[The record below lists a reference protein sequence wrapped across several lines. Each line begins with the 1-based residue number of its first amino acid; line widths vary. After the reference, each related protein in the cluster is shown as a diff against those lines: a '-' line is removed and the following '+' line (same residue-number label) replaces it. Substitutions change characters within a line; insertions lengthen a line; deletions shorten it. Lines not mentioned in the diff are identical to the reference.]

1 MMKKMEQGVCIVFCQ
16 KLGKTCTETYN
27 MTKMAFREDSMS
39 HTQVFEWF
47 CHFQEGE
54 TSVEMTNIPEKLL
67 KSACFVE
74 K

>member
-1 MMKKMEQGVCIVFCQ
+1 
-16 KLGKTCTETYN
+16 
-27 MTKMAFREDSMS
+27 MTKMAFGEDSMS

-54 TSVEMTNIPEKLL
+54 TSVEMTNILEKLL
-67 KSACFVE
+67 KSAMFVE